1 MSGLK
6 QLPEEDS
13 GQSEVTH
20 LAVARRQLYRNGIP
34 GPLIRLWPDMKS
46 QGRTLPGSNQ
56 LNRECAMSITSKA
69 FGATVKGENVTAY
82 TITNK
87 QGAYITLLDFGAIL
101 QAVCVPDKNGVL
113 TDVLLGLDTVKKYE
127 GDGNAFGATIG
138 RVANRI
144 AGGTFELNGV
154 RYQLETNE
162 NGINSLHSG
171 PDGYHKR
178 VWQTAFEG
186 DNKVVFS
193 ICSPDGDQGY
203 PGKFEISVSYT
214 FTDDNEIIINY
225 DGVSDADTPVNM
237 TNHSYWNLNGHAN
250 GFIYDHD
257 LQIHADSFVPVNEN
271 SIPVG
276 YTSIVEGTVFDFRL
290 AKAIGA
296 DIDANVL
303 QLRQTGGFDHLWLL
317 NGEGYREVANAKG
330 NISGITLK
338 VFSDQYGI
346 QFYAGNFIAGPDG
359 KDGAHYEPRSGFA
372 LETQKCSESL
382 NQDAFPSIILRAG
395 EKYHTRTAF
404 VLGV

>member
-34 GPLIRLWPDMKS
+34 GPLIGLRPDMKS
-46 QGRTLPGSNQ
+46 QGRTMPGSNQ

-113 TDVLLGLDTVKKYE
+113 TDVLLGLDTVEKYE

-178 VWQTAFEG
+178 VWKADFEG

-203 PGKFEISVSYT
+203 PGQFEISVSYT
-214 FTDDNEIIINY
+214 FTDDNEIIIDY

-237 TNHSYWNLNGHAN
+237 TNHSYWNLNGHMS

-257 LQIHADSFVPVNEN
+257 LQIHADSFVPVNGN

-276 YTSIVEGTVFDFRL
+276 YTSVVEGTVFDFRL
-290 AKAIGA
+290 AKAIGE

-346 QFYAGNFIAGPDG
+346 QFYAGNFIGGPDG

-372 LETQKCSESL
+372 LETQMCSESV